1 MRKTRIFVDQKLR
14 AGTVVVLADEAA
26 HHISRVLR
34 LRLGHPLILFDG
46 RGGEYDAEI
55 SKVNKRNI
63 EVHINQY
70 QEVDNEPQLHI
81 TLAQGISRGQKMD
94 FILQKA
100 VELGV
105 DRIIPVMTEY
115 GNVRLDEERQQKKIK
130 HWNGIIIGA
139 CEQCGRNK
147 IPELVAPLSFDECL
161 GIDAGV
167 DRGTTKIVLHSGTGG
182 RLSKL
187 AKAEDGIM
195 LLVGPEGGF
204 SDNEIEKAC
213 AADYQIINI
222 GPRILRT
229 ETAALA
235 AISACQMLWGDFA

>member
-1 MRKTRIFVDQKLR
+1 MRKTRIFVDQPLR
-14 AGTVVVLADEAA
+14 EGAALILAEEAA

-34 LRLGHPLILFDG
+34 LRTGHPLILFNG

-55 SKVNKRNI
+55 SRIDKRSV
-63 EVHINQY
+63 EVLISQHR
-70 QEVDNEPQLHI
+70 EGDNESPLHI
-81 TLAQGISRGQKMD
+81 TLVQGISRGQKMD

-105 DRIIPVMTEY
+105 NRIVPVMTEH
-115 GNVRLDEERQQKKIK
+115 GNVHLDKERQQKKIE
-130 HWNGIIIGA
+130 HWNSIIISA

-147 IPELVAPLSFDECL
+147 IPELSTPLAFDQWL
-161 GIDAGV
+161 SIDSGV
-167 DRGTTKIVLHSGTGG
+167 TRLIMHPERGKN
-182 RLSKL
+182 LSKVS
-187 AKAEDGIM
+187 KATGDIT

-204 SDNEIEKAC
+204 SDNEIKKAC
-213 AADYQIINI
+213 GADYQIINI

-235 AISACQMLWGDFA
+235 AISACQMLWGDFS

>member
-1 MRKTRIFVDQKLR
+1 MRKTRIFIDQKLR
-14 AGTVVVLADEAA
+14 EGAVVLLPDEAA
-26 HHISRVLR
+26 HHISHVLR
-34 LRLGHPLILFDG
+34 LRLGHPLILFNG
-46 RGGEYDAEI
+46 LGGEFDAEI
-55 SKVNKRNI
+55 SKVNKRNV
-63 EVHINQY
+63 EVQINQY
-70 QEVDNEPQLHI
+70 QNVDKESSLHI

-100 VELGV
+100 VELGI

-130 HWNGIIIGA
+130 HWNGVIIGA

-147 IPELVAPLSFDECL
+147 IPDLVIPLSFDECL
-161 GIDAGV
+161 GMDTGT
-167 DRGTTKIVLHSGTGG
+167 DRGMTKIVLHSGTGG
-182 RLSKL
+182 KLPKL
-187 AKAEDGIM
+187 AKPKSGII

-204 SDNEIEKAC
+204 SDNEIKKAC
-213 AADYQIINI
+213 TADYQTIKI

-235 AISACQMLWGDFA
+235 AISACQMLWGDFG

>member
-1 MRKTRIFVDQKLR
+1 MRKTRIFVNQKLR
-14 AGTVVVLADEAA
+14 AEAEVVLADEAS

-55 SKVNKRNI
+55 SKIDKRSV

-70 QEVDNEPQLHI
+70 REVNNESPLRI
-81 TLAQGISRGQKMD
+81 TLAQGITRGQKMD

-105 DRIIPVMTEY
+105 DRIVPVMTEY
-115 GNVRLDEERQQKKIK
+115 GNVRLDEERQQKKIE
-130 HWNGIIIGA
+130 HWDGIIIGA

-147 IPELVAPLSFDECL
+147 IPELVAPSSFEECL
-161 GIDAGV
+161 GIDNGI
-167 DRGTTKIVLHSGTGG
+167 DIGMTKIVLHPGAGG
-182 RLSKL
+182 SLSKL
-187 AKAEDGIM
+187 AKPEGEIM

-213 AADYQIINI
+213 AADYQVINI

-235 AISACQMLWGDFA
+235 AISACQVLWGDFV

>member
-34 LRLGHPLILFDG
+34 LRLGNPLILFDG

-130 HWNGIIIGA
+130 HWNGVIISA

-147 IPELVAPLSFDECL
+147 IPEIVAPLSFDECL
-161 GIDAGV
+161 GIDAGT
-167 DRGTTKIVLHSGTGG
+167 DRGMTKIVLHPGTGG

-187 AKAEDGIM
+187 AKAEGGIM

-204 SDNEIEKAC
+204 SDDEIEKAC

>member
-34 LRLGHPLILFDG
+34 LRLGHPLVLFDG

-55 SKVNKRNI
+55 SKVNKRSVK
-63 EVHINQY
+63 VHINQY
-70 QEVDNEPQLHI
+70 QEVDNESPLHI

-130 HWNGIIIGA
+130 HWNGVIIGA

-147 IPELVAPLSFDECL
+147 IPEIVAPLSFDECL
-161 GIDAGV
+161 GIDVGT
-167 DRGTTKIVLHSGTGG
+167 DRGMTKIILHSGTGG

-187 AKAEDGIM
+187 AKVEGGIM

-204 SDNEIEKAC
+204 SDDEIEKAC

>member
-1 MRKTRIFVDQKLR
+1 MRKTRIFIDQKLR
-14 AGTVVVLADEAA
+14 VGAVVVLADEAT
-26 HHISRVLR
+26 HYISHVLR
-34 LRLGHPLILFDG
+34 LRLGHPLILFNG
-46 RGGEYDAEI
+46 LGGEYDAEI
-55 SKVNKRNI
+55 FKVNKRSV
-63 EVHINQY
+63 EVQINQY
-70 QEVDNEPQLHI
+70 QDVDKEPPLHI
-81 TLAQGISRGQKMD
+81 ILAQGISRGQKMD

-105 DRIIPVMTEY
+105 NRIIPVMTEY

-147 IPELVAPLSFDECL
+147 IPELVAPLGFDECL
-161 GIDAGV
+161 GMDAGT
-167 DRGTTKIVLHSGTGG
+167 DRGMTKIVLHSGTGG

-187 AKAEDGIM
+187 AKPGGGII

-204 SDNEIEKAC
+204 SENEIEKAC
-213 AADYQIINI
+213 SADYQIIKI

-235 AISACQMLWGDFA
+235 TISACQTLWGDFG

>member
-105 DRIIPVMTEY
+105 DRIIPVMTEH

-130 HWNGIIIGA
+130 HWNGIIISA

-161 GIDAGV
+161 GIDAGA
-167 DRGTTKIVLHSGTGG
+167 DRGMTKIVLHSRTGG

-187 AKAEDGIM
+187 AKVEGGIM

-204 SDNEIEKAC
+204 SDDEIEKAC
-213 AADYQIINI
+213 AADYRIINI